1 MGRQGEIGPK
11 GFPGLKG
18 PKDEP
23 GDKGEPG
30 EQVRLIDI
38 FLSREH
44 LNCSLR

>member
-38 FLSREH
+38 FFLE
-44 LNCSLR
+44 NI